1 MRTAVISL
9 TENGNRISDKISEK
23 LDCERY
29 SFKKYPSGNSV
40 IFESL
45 SEITGDIFNKYD
57 GIIFICAVGIA
68 VRCIAPHIKS
78 KQCDPAV
85 IAVDENGKF
94 AVSVLSGHI
103 GGANRLA
110 EIVSDITGAVAV
122 VTTATDTG
130 KNFSPDSFAKA
141 NGLHICDMNT
151 AKLIASEIL
160 KENKIGFYSEYP
172 YKNIPDELVTEK
184 TFKYGICISDCKK
197 NIFENTLN
205 LIPKKFVI
213 GTGCKKNLSPDV
225 FEDFILD
232 MLKENNIDINLVYCI
247 STIDIKRNETALIR
261 FSRKYNTP
269 LNFYSADEL
278 MSIEGEFSC
287 SDFVMKTTGT
297 DNVCERCAVMD
308 GNRLILKKHSG
319 NGVTFA
325 LAEREINIDFE
336 RRIL

>member
-1 MRTAVISL
+1 MRIAVISI
-9 TENGNRISDKISEK
+9 TENGKRISDKISEK

-29 SFKKYPSGNSV
+29 SFKKYPSENSV
-40 IFESL
+40 IFENL
-45 SEITGDIFNKYD
+45 SEITGEIFRKYD

-85 IAVDENGKF
+85 ITVDENGKF

-103 GGANRLA
+103 GGANRLT

-130 KNFSPDSFAKA
+130 KKFSPDSFARA
-141 NGLHICDMNT
+141 NGLYICDMNT

-172 YKNIPDELVTEK
+172 YKNIPDELIADSN
-184 TFKYGICISDCKK
+184 FKYGICISDVKK

-213 GTGCKKNLSPDV
+213 GTGCKRNTDSDI

-232 MLKENNIDINLVYCI
+232 MLEENNIDINLVYSI

-261 FSRKYNTP
+261 FSRKYNIP

-287 SDFVMKTTGT
+287 SDFVLKTTGT
-297 DNVCERCAVMD
+297 DNVCERCAVMG
-308 GNRLILKKHSG
+308 GNSLILKKHSG